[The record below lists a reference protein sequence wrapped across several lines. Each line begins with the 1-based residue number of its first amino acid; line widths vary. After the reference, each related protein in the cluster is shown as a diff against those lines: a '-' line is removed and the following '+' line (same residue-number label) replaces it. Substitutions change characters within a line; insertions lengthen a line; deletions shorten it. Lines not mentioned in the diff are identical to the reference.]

1 MAAEYA
7 SDCDRVAEIE
17 KDFAAVTEPESARA
31 LAQKV
36 HAARGELKLDGAL
49 AARLKSIEADLI
61 AKGATP

>member
-1 MAAEYA
+1 M
-7 SDCDRVAEIE
+7 
-17 KDFAAVTEPESARA
+17 TEPESARA

-36 HAARGELKLDGAL
+36 HAAQGELKLDGAL